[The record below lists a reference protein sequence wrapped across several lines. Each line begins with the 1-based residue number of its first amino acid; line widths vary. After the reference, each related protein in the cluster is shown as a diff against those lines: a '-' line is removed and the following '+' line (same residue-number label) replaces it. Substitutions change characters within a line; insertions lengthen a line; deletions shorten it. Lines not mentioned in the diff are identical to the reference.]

1 MQTIKDVAAL
11 AGVSDKTVSRVVN
24 GEPNIS
30 HKTRVRVEEAIKAL
44 NYIPN
49 QAARMVR
56 SKRSGLIGLITDVV
70 STTPYSVEIIRG
82 VQDRVSDAKQNL
94 LIANTAGVVEQ
105 EQKVWRT
112 FQEHRIDGVLLATMY
127 HHEIDF
133 DPAEH
138 ALPTVLANCSA
149 RNRDDVMAFVPDD
162 YQGGAAAAQHA
173 IDRGHT
179 NIGFL
184 TLHPAILAARL
195 RLRAFEDVM
204 AANAVAIR
212 ADWIVR
218 AYIGEVGHETICA
231 YARARE
237 MLDHP
242 EGQRPTALLA
252 GDDEIAMQSMFAAMS
267 LGLRVPHDIAIIG
280 FDDFRMISTKVIPP
294 LTTVALP
301 YYEIG
306 FRAADRL
313 LAMLAGEAGDI
324 AIEKLHCPLIERES
338 C

>member
-1 MQTIKDVAAL
+1 VRTIKDVAAL

-30 HKTRVRVEEAIKAL
+30 AKTRERVENAIKTL

-56 SKRSGLIGLITDVV
+56 SNRSGLIGLITDVV
-70 STTPYSVEIIRG
+70 ATTPYSVDIIRG
-82 VQDRVSDAKQNL
+82 IQDRVSDARQSL
-94 LIANTAGVVEQ
+94 LIANTAGVAEQ
-105 EQKVWRT
+105 EARAWRT

-133 DPAEH
+133 DPAER
-138 ALPTVLANCSA
+138 ALPTVLVNCTA
-149 RNRDDVMAFVPDD
+149 RDREDVTAFVPDD
-162 YQGGAAAAQHA
+162 YQGGAAAARHA
-173 IDRGHT
+173 VERGHT
-179 NIGFL
+179 RIGFL

-195 RLRAFEDVM
+195 RRQAFEDVLR
-204 AANAVAIR
+204 AHGLPIRGDWIR
-212 ADWIVR
+212 AG
-218 AYIGEVGHETICA
+218 YTGEVGQETICA
-231 YARARE
+231 HGVARSL
-237 MLDHP
+237 LDQP
-242 EGQRPTALLA
+242 ADQRPSVLLA
-252 GDDEIAMQSMFAAMS
+252 GDDEIAMQCIFAALS
-267 LGLRVPHDIAIIG
+267 LGLSVPEDVAIIG
-280 FDDFRMISTKVIPP
+280 FDDFRMISTRVVPP

-313 LAMLAGEAGDI
+313 LAMLAGAQEAAGV
-324 AIEKLHCPLIERES
+324 ERLHCPLMQRES